1 MVADETKKEGTD
13 YSETKIAGTL
23 RSEYSDLLFC
33 PLCGSKEFDTFEG
46 TAAICAAVYCCKCP
60 YGVEDSEMSLK
71 EIIDWHN
78 RRAI

>member
-1 MVADETKKEGTD
+1 
-13 YSETKIAGTL
+13 L

-46 TAAICAAVYCCKCP
+46 QLQSVQLSIAVNALMD
-60 YGVEDSEMSLK
+60 VEDSEMSLK